1 MGYEY
6 QFNITKQDSDN
17 LSRSQDGINSL
28 ETLFSA
34 APGFISKTND
44 IYSYTDQPE
53 NNIRWCS
60 TVSMTDNG
68 FCLCIYQRTA
78 DSLDQQLLNFLM
90 REILNRCGRLEIED
104 A

>member
-17 LSRSQDGINSL
+17 LSRSADGINSL

-34 APGFISKTND
+34 APGFIGKIGD
-44 IYSYTDQPE
+44 VYSYTDQPG
-53 NNIRWCS
+53 NNNRWCS
-60 TVSMTDNG
+60 TIDMTDKG
-68 FCLCIYQRTA
+68 FCLCIYQRTT